1 MDVSVIFLILVL
13 SGLALKIYMDSDF
26 FQLKC
31 IISTVDGKKYCIR
44 DRMRMQEAADRLAEC
59 TNNMEKLVRY
69 CGETHPQD
77 ARVQRLVKGFNPKRI
92 QETLPT
98 STLTAYSENKGEKI
112 AFCLERYK
120 NGGGGLIDLN
130 TLTFVAIHELAHVA
144 TAGVGHTPEFWSN
157 FKFLIGE
164 AKNCGVYRPVDYK
177 AQPQQ
182 YCGMEI
188 SDSPYFE

>member
-13 SGLALKIYMDSDF
+13 FGMALKIYLDSDF

-31 IISTVDGKKYCIR
+31 IVSTVDGKKYCIR
-44 DRMRMQEAADRLAEC
+44 DRMRLQEAADRLAEC
-59 TNNMEKLVRY
+59 TGNMEKLVRY
-69 CGETHPQD
+69 CGETHSQD
-77 ARVQRLVKGFNPKRI
+77 PRVRRLVKGFNPKRI

-130 TLTFVAIHELAHVA
+130 TLTFVAIHELAHVS

-157 FKFLIGE
+157 FKFLLGE
-164 AKNCGVYRPVDYK
+164 AKSCGVYRPVNYK
-177 AQPQQ
+177 DEPQQ